1 MHTLS
6 IPLALSTLSPE
17 TRAIYAAQC
26 HEAGASRIF
35 LGIGETL
42 ALADADYAEIRAHL
56 DFFKSEGFEVGLWIN
71 SNGHGVVLSHAPEGE
86 EYRLKY
92 TPMLRLD
99 GKPWE
104 GTCCPLDPAY
114 REAFLASVTRMA
126 ALRPDI
132 LMLDDDFRLSQ
143 HHPEFCCV
151 CERHMAR
158 IRAYCGEEITREQ
171 VRALCFGGK
180 PNKYRDA
187 WLRAEGES
195 LYELAAL
202 VREAVDAVAPDTRV
216 ALCAS
221 NTIWDVDGTDAVELA
236 RILAGNTKPLLRLT
250 GAPYTTVSRSGKTF
264 QMALEVARSLTAITR
279 EQGVELM
286 AEDDV
291 YPRPRYNVPAAYS
304 EIYDMVMRIDGHYN
318 GTLKYMIDYV
328 APPEYETGYLTRHNR
343 NKPLYEGLTRFFENA
358 TPCGVNVLFRRHLMR
373 DADYTLAPVSYYS
386 PFPSAGLLLEGCSI
400 PTVYGE
406 GGICNAAFGE
416 HARALTEEELGDGL
430 LLDATAAR
438 ILTQRGFDVGLR
450 GEGQVKNAACGM
462 LYAADGV
469 EKSCVWNGEG
479 QYLLTTPS
487 PTAEVVLYALIDGE
501 KHPFAYRYVNAEGKR
516 FFVLLSHMQSHR
528 PDSGMLRGYRLQ
540 RALTEGVEWVAGKK
554 LPAKSLGNPGLYL
567 LTAREEDTLS
577 VALFNCF
584 ADEILEPCIELE
596 SAYAHAE
603 FLGCTGRVQ
612 GERVY
617 LDTPLSAYSYAF
629 IRVRK

>member
-1 MHTLS
+1 MYKLS
-6 IPLALSTLSPE
+6 VPLTFSSLNNE
-17 TRAIYAAQC
+17 TREIYARQC
-26 HEAGASRIF
+26 REAGAARIF
-35 LGIGETL
+35 IGIGELFGLT
-42 ALADADYAEIRAHL
+42 DADYAAIAAHTAY
-56 DFFKSEGFEVGLWIN
+56 FKAEGFEVGHWIN
-71 SNGHGVVLSHAPEGE
+71 ANGHGVVLAHAPGEGD
-86 EYRLKY
+86 RSVFP
-92 TPMLRLD
+92 PMIRLD
-99 GKPWE
+99 GKPWA
-104 GTCCPLDPAY
+104 GTNCPLDEGFRAAY
-114 REAFLASVTRMA
+114 LSAVTRLAALGASV
-126 ALRPDI
+126 

-151 CERHMAR
+151 CDRHMAR

-171 VRALCFGGK
+171 VRDLCFGGK
-180 PNKYRDA
+180 PNKYRNA

-195 LYELAAL
+195 LYEFA
-202 VREAVDAVAPDTRV
+202 REIRAAVDRVAPTLPV

-236 RILAGNTKPLLRLT
+236 RILAGKNAPLLRLT

-304 EIYDMVMRIDGHYN
+304 EIYDMVMRIDGHYD
-318 GTLKYMIDYV
+318 GVLKYMIDYV
-328 APPEYETGYLTRHNR
+328 APPIYETGYLKRHNR

-386 PFPSAGLLLEGCSI
+386 PFTSAGLLLEGCSI

-406 GGICNAAFGE
+406 QGICNAAFGE
-416 HARALTEEELGDGL
+416 HARALTEAELGCGL
-430 LLDATAAR
+430 LLDATAAQ
-438 ILTQRGFDVGLR
+438 ILTECGIDVGLR
-450 GEGQVKNAACGM
+450 GKQISIHGTCGM
-462 LYAADGV
+462 LYAANGI

-479 QYLLTTPS
+479 QYLAADCAAD
-487 PTAEVVLYALIDGE
+487 AEVVLYALIDGK
-501 KHPFAYRYVNAEGKR
+501 KHPYAYRYENAEGKR

-540 RALTEGVEWVAGKK
+540 HALTEGVEWVAGKR
-554 LPAKSLGNPGLYL
+554 LPAKAPGNPGLYL
-567 LTAREEDTLS
+567 LAAKGEGALS

-584 ADEILEPCIELE
+584 ADEILEPVIELDGNYT
-596 SAYAHAE
+596 SAE
-603 FLGCTGRVQ
+603 FVNCTGRVE
-612 GERVY
+612 GDRVI
-617 LDTPLSAYSYAF
+617 LDAPLPAYSYAF
-629 IRVRK
+629 FRAVK